1 MSAIAMRSCWPRTPW
16 GCGSRAP
23 SWLRRRRHCLS
34 GRSRGRTGRTVSVR
48 NRIPAD
54 SGSRWAPV
62 WCASAG
68 RIPFAALGPDESETS
83 EGLQDKFPK
92 TDAFGYVALADGRLW
107 LLPEGVSCFTGD
119 LTEEEQQVVGHS
131 YSACR
136 GFVRSASAGHR
147 VAVQAELVHRG
158 Q

>member
-1 MSAIAMRSCWPRTPW
+1 
-16 GCGSRAP
+16 
-23 SWLRRRRHCLS
+23 
-34 GRSRGRTGRTVSVR
+34 
-48 NRIPAD
+48 
-54 SGSRWAPV
+54 V